1 MSSLYRRYRPNQ
13 FSEVVGQ
20 EHVRTSLESSFKKGL
35 VAHAYLFAGPRG
47 TGKTTMARLLARTIN
62 CTKRGKKS
70 EACGKCQACQE
81 ILNGMAVDII
91 EIDAASNRGIDE
103 MRELRDKIGYA
114 PSLCKYRVYI
124 IDEVHMLT
132 KEAFNA
138 LLKTLEEPPAHAV
151 FVLATTE
158 QHKLPDTIISRCQRY
173 QFHRATPEKLS
184 ILIEQVAAKEGIDL
198 TSDGASLLS
207 ERADGSYRDALTLLG
222 SVSSHSHQLDAP
234 TLRKLL
240 GLPAVEAIESFQQFL
255 QAGQTANLNQL
266 IRDLLNEGYDISVIV
281 KTLADRLRDQILAG
295 ELSVNESE
303 RAARLLEQALL
314 TLTRAR
320 NSSDP
325 TGIIVARILNIAS
338 EISPTLAV
346 PTNTKDSTTPAQSVT
361 DIRQPKETTEDD
373 ATTNTVDG
381 VNSQSVDHVAG
392 QDDFWP
398 AFLQEIKKSNHAL
411 YMLVRTAKLLELS
424 KEKILLAVKFRFYSE
439 RLFEI
444 KNRKLVETAASQVV
458 GRPIRLECQVMAD
471 LEEPSRS
478 GEDEMLNAV
487 VDVFELEEVAS

>member
-1 MSSLYRRYRPNQ
+1 MSSLYRRYRPSQ
-13 FSEVVGQ
+13 FSEIVGQ

-70 EACGKCQACQE
+70 EACGECQVCQE
-81 ILNGMAVDII
+81 ILSGSAVDII

-114 PSLCKYRVYI
+114 PSLCNYRVYI

-184 ILIEQVAAKEGIDL
+184 ILIEQVAAKEGINL
-198 TSDGASLLS
+198 TADGASLLS

-240 GLPAVEAIESFQQFL
+240 GLPAIEAIESFQDLL

-266 IRDLLNEGYDISVIV
+266 IRNLLNEGYDLSVII
-281 KTLADRLRDQILAG
+281 KTLADRLRDQILSGDLSAG
-295 ELSVNESE
+295 ESE
-303 RAARLLEQALL
+303 RSARLLEQALL
-314 TLTRAR
+314 TLARAR

-325 TGIIVARILNIAS
+325 TGIIVARMLTLSS
-338 EISPTLAV
+338 EVAPTVTLSAITKEQAA
-346 PTNTKDSTTPAQSVT
+346 PTQSVT
-361 DIRQPKETTEDD
+361 DIRQPKETVEDETS
-373 ATTNTVDG
+373 APVVDG
-381 VNSQSVDHVAG
+381 VNSQATDPVAG
-392 QDDFWP
+392 QDEFWP
-398 AFLQEIKKSNHAL
+398 AFLQEVKKSNHAL
-411 YMLVRTAKLLELS
+411 YMLVRTAKLLEIT

-444 KNRKLVETAASQVV
+444 KNRKLVETAASQVA
-458 GRPIRLECQVMAD
+458 GRPIRLECQVKAD
-471 LEEPSRS
+471 LEEPGRS